1 MILLDANV
9 IIRLVT
15 VPDTPVTTS
24 MTSIAAGLFRSIE
37 SGESEA
43 MVSEAVLAEVAFIL
57 TSPRHFGMEVPE
69 IAGKLAALL
78 QLRNLRVSDQQTLL
92 YALALWAER
101 PKLGFV
107 DALTATQAR
116 RLNVELLTFD
126 SDFDGIEGIRHWVPP
141 NGEPSA

>member
-9 IIRLVT
+9 IIRLLT
-15 VPDTPVTTS
+15 VPDTPATLS
-24 MTSIAAGLFRSIE
+24 MTAVAAGLFRAIE
-37 SGESEA
+37 AGEREA

-69 IAGKLAALL
+69 ITGKLSALL
-78 QLRNLRVSDQQTLL
+78 QLRNLRVSDRQTLL
-92 YALALWAER
+92 HALALWAER

-116 RLNVELLTFD
+116 RLNVDLLTFD
-126 SDFDGIEGIRHWVPP
+126 SDFDGINGIRRWIAPD
-141 NGEPSA
+141 

>member
-9 IIRLVT
+9 IIRLLT
-15 VPDTPVTTS
+15 VPDSPATLR
-24 MTSIAAGLFRSIE
+24 MTSVVAGLFRAIE

-43 MVSEAVLAEVAFIL
+43 MVSDAVLAEVAFML

-69 IAGKLAALL
+69 VAGKLSAIL
-78 QLRNLRVSDQQTLL
+78 QLRSLRVSDRQVLL

-107 DALTATQAR
+107 DSLTATQAR

-126 SDFDGIEGIRHWVPP
+126 SDFDGIDGIRLWAGP
-141 NGEPSA
+141 AT